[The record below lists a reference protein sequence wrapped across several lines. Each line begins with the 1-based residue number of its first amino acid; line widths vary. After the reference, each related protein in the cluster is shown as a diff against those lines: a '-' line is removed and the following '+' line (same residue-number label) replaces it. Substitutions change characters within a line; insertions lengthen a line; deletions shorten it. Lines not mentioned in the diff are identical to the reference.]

1 MKIGNKLTIYIVI
14 ALIAGIAVGSIFNT
28 MADAAWVQ
36 WIDQYIFNVLGQI
49 FLNLIFMVVVP
60 VVFISIVLGVV
71 SVGDP
76 KTLGVIGIKTMM
88 FYLATTAIAISL
100 AIGVAL
106 ILQPGEG
113 QADLLNTEE
122 VSEYRS
128 TELEGGDTE
137 LAMQTTFDQTL
148 INIIPDNLFMAMADQ
163 NMLQIIAFAIFIGVG
178 LIAVKE
184 KASGIVKL
192 FEQANEVIMW
202 IVLAIMK
209 YFAALGAFG
218 LVATAF
224 TQAGFG
230 AIQQLGMY
238 FICVL
243 LALFIHFAVVYG
255 SVVQFLGKKSFVWF
269 IKMFAPAMSVAF
281 STSSSSAVLP
291 VSLETAQN
299 KLGIRKSISS
309 FVQPLGATVNMDGTA
324 IMQGVATVFIAQLS
338 GVDLTIGQM
347 ATVVII
353 ATIASIGTAGVPGVG
368 LVMLAMVLTAVGLD
382 PAAIGII
389 IGIDRLLDMTRTAV
403 NITGD
408 ATIALVIDHQQNV
421 KEGKFIKG
429 TSKYVDGKIVN
440 K

>member
-1 MKIGNKLTIYIVI
+1 MKVGNKLTLYIVI

-76 KTLGVIGIKTMM
+76 KTLGLIGIKTML

-100 AIGVAL
+100 AIGIAL
-106 ILQPGEG
+106 VLQPGEG

-137 LAMQTTFDQTL
+137 LAMETTFDQTL
-148 INIIPDNLFMAMADQ
+148 INIIPDNLFMAMAEQ

-184 KASGIVKL
+184 KASGIIKL

-255 SVVQFLGKKSFVWF
+255 SVVQFLGKHSFVWF
-269 IKMFAPAMSVAF
+269 IKQFMPAMTVAF

-338 GVDLTIGQM
+338 GIDLTIGQM

-389 IGIDRLLDMTRTAV
+389 IGIDRLLDMTRTSV

-429 TSKYVDGKIVN
+429 QSKYVEGEIVN

>member
-1 MKIGNKLTIYIVI
+1 MKVGNKLTLYIVI

-76 KTLGVIGIKTMM
+76 KTLGLIGIKTMV
-88 FYLATTAIAISL
+88 FYLITTAIAISL

-106 ILQPGEG
+106 ILEPGEG

-128 TELEGGDTE
+128 TELEGGDTQ
-137 LAMQTTFDQTL
+137 LAMETTFDQTL
-148 INIIPDNLFMAMADQ
+148 INIIPDNLFVALADQ

-184 KASGIVKL
+184 KAGGIITL

-209 YFAALGAFG
+209 YFAAFGAFG

-243 LALFIHFAVVYG
+243 LALFIHFALVYG

-269 IKMFAPAMSVAF
+269 IKNFAPAMSVAF

-338 GVDLTIGQM
+338 GIDLTIGQM

-389 IGIDRLLDMTRTAV
+389 LGIDRLLDMTRTVV

-429 TSKYVDGKIVN
+429 KSKYVDGEIVN

>member
-338 GVDLTIGQM
+338 GIDLTIGQM
-347 ATVVII
+347 VTVVII

-403 NITGD
+403 NISGD

>member
-1 MKIGNKLTIYIVI
+1 MKVGNKLTLYIVI

-76 KTLGVIGIKTMM
+76 KTLGLIGIKTMV
-88 FYLATTAIAISL
+88 FYLITTAIAISL

-106 ILQPGEG
+106 ILEPGEG
-113 QADLLNTEE
+113 QAELLNTEE

-128 TELEGGDTE
+128 TELEGGDTQ
-137 LAMQTTFDQTL
+137 LAMETTFDQTL
-148 INIIPDNLFMAMADQ
+148 INIIPDNLFVALADQ

-184 KASGIVKL
+184 KAGGIITL

-209 YFAALGAFG
+209 YFAAFGAFG

-243 LALFIHFAVVYG
+243 LALFIHFALVYG

-269 IKMFAPAMSVAF
+269 IKNFAPAMSVAF

-324 IMQGVATVFIAQLS
+324 IMQGVATVFISQLS
-338 GVDLTIGQM
+338 GIDLTIGQM

-389 IGIDRLLDMTRTAV
+389 LGIDRLLDMTRTVV

-429 TSKYVDGKIVN
+429 KSKYVDGEIVN

>member
-1 MKIGNKLTIYIVI
+1 MKVGNKLTLYIVI

-36 WIDQYIFNVLGQI
+36 WIDQYVFNVLGQI

-76 KTLGVIGIKTMM
+76 KTLGLIGIKTMV
-88 FYLATTAIAISL
+88 FYLTTTAIAISL

-106 ILQPGEG
+106 ILEPGEG

-128 TELEGGDTE
+128 TELEGGDTQ
-137 LAMQTTFDQTL
+137 LAMETTFDQTL
-148 INIIPDNLFMAMADQ
+148 INIIPDNLFVALADQ

-184 KASGIVKL
+184 KAGGIITL

-209 YFAALGAFG
+209 YFAAFGAFG

-243 LALFIHFAVVYG
+243 LALFIHFALVYG

-269 IKMFAPAMSVAF
+269 IKNFAPALSVAF

-338 GVDLTIGQM
+338 GIDLTIGQM

-389 IGIDRLLDMTRTAV
+389 LGIDRLLDMTRTVV

-429 TSKYVDGKIVN
+429 KSKYIDGEIVN

>member
-76 KTLGVIGIKTMM
+76 KQLGLIGIKTMM

-113 QADLLNTEE
+113 QADLLNSEE

-148 INIIPDNLFMAMADQ
+148 INIIPDNLFMAMAEQ

-338 GVDLTIGQM
+338 GVDLTVGQM
-347 ATVVII
+347 ATVVIV

-389 IGIDRLLDMTRTAV
+389 LGIDRLLDMTRTVV

-408 ATIALVIDHQQNV
+408 ASIALVIDHQQNV

>member
-1 MKIGNKLTIYIVI
+1 MKIGNRLTLYIVI

-28 MADAAWVQ
+28 MADAVWVQ

-60 VVFISIVLGVV
+60 VVFISITLGVV

-76 KTLGVIGIKTMM
+76 KTLGLIGIKTMA
-88 FYLATTAIAISL
+88 FYLVTTAIAITI
-100 AIGVAL
+100 AIVVAL
-106 ILQPGEG
+106 VLQPGEG
-113 QADLLNTEE
+113 QADLLQSDE
-122 VSEYRS
+122 VSEYRT

-137 LAMQTTFDQTL
+137 LAMETTFDQTL
-148 INIIPDNLFMAMADQ
+148 INIVPDNIVMAMANQD
-163 NMLQIIAFAIFIGVG
+163 MLQIIAFAIFIGVG

-184 KASGIVKL
+184 KASGLVKL

-209 YFAALGAFG
+209 YFAAFGAFG

-243 LALFIHFAVVYG
+243 LALLIHFAVVYG
-255 SVVQFLGKKSFVWF
+255 SIVQFLAKKSFIWF
-269 IKMFAPAMSVAF
+269 IKGFAPAMSVAF

-299 KLGIRKSISS
+299 NLGIRKSVSS

-338 GVDLTIGQM
+338 GIDLTIGQM
-347 ATVVII
+347 VTVVII

-389 IGIDRLLDMTRTAV
+389 LGIDRLLDMTRTVV

-408 ATIALVIDHQQNV
+408 ATIALVIDHQMDV
-421 KEGKFIKG
+421 KEGKHAKG
-429 TSKYVDGKIVN
+429 QNTK
-440 K
+440 